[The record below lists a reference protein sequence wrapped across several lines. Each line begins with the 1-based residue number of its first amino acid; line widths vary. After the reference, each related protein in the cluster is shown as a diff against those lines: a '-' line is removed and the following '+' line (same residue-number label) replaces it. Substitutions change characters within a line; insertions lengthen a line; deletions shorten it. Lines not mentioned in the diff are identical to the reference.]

1 MQQKTILII
10 ATTLF
15 AITGVLLIVGDSGLP
30 VLQERI
36 GGSAGIAA
44 ASDIA
49 APDTASLSVSIP
61 TPSSGS
67 PKRTSDTSAIG
78 LPTRVKIPGIGVNAP
93 IEYVGTNAAG
103 QMQAPSNGMNVAWY
117 KGGARPGEAGN
128 AVLAGH
134 LDTFTS
140 RYGVFTSLSK
150 INVGDDVYITDD
162 KDVTRHFRVARKVAY
177 GYRDA
182 PIDEIFGK
190 SSSSHLNMIT
200 CNGTWDSKAH
210 TYSQRLIVYTDLIP

>member
-36 GGSAGIAA
+36 GGGAGIAA

-49 APDTASLSVSIP
+49 TPDT
-61 TPSSGS
+61 T
-67 PKRTSDTSAIG
+67 AIG
-78 LPTRVKIPGIGVNAP
+78 LPTRIKIPGIGVNAP

-103 QMQAPSNGMNVAWY
+103 QMQAPSNGTNVAWY
-117 KGGARPGEAGN
+117 QGGARPGEAGN

-140 RYGVFTSLSK
+140 RYGVFTNLSK
-150 INVGDDVYITDD
+150 MNIGDDVYITDD
-162 KDVTRHFRVARKVAY
+162 RGTTRHFRVARKVAY

-182 PIDEIFGK
+182 PVDEIFGK
-190 SSSSHLNMIT
+190 SSSAHLNMIT

-210 TYSQRLIVYTDLIP
+210 TYSQRLIVYADLVP